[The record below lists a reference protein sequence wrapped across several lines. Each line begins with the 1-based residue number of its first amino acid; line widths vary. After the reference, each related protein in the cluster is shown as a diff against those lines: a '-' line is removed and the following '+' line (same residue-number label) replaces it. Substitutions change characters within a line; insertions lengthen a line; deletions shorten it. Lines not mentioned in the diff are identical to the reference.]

1 MAQLDVTVV
10 ENGIRQTSSKLDG
23 LASSAMKAASAVGLV
38 VSAGSLMSKLVQQA
52 RAFDKLNAGLVT
64 MTGSAANAALAFGV
78 LEEFAASTPYSLEQS
93 VQGFTKL
100 VSLGLTP
107 SQAALE
113 SFGNT
118 AAAMGKDLNQM
129 VEAVADATTGEF
141 ERLKEF
147 GIKASAQGD
156 QVAFTFQ
163 GVTTSVKNNAAEIEK
178 YLTGIGQNQFAGAMA
193 NRMATLDGALSNLED
208 SWDKLF
214 RSISSAGVGTE
225 IQSSVGYA
233 ISALDE
239 LSAMISSGEL
249 QQLVSAFGS
258 GFTDV
263 FKDIE
268 DGIESA
274 DKFLTSTL
282 NQWGID
288 AASSSNF
295 MSDAFWQ
302 FPANIKA
309 AIQVATVEIAGFVD
323 KSKVYADIYARMWD
337 PRNLFAENG
346 ILGDSGDQLKA
357 IDQNVKYTASGILDV
372 RQQTINKMEEEK
384 RKAAEL
390 RAEYERQREENKKID
405 LGQFKIQPGET
416 GDDPKAAKAAAKAAE
431 AAAKKA
437 ESEKKRN
444 AEELE
449 RNKKAAADYITQ
461 LQQRNMSEL
470 ALIDVH
476 EQEKIVR
483 LADYRNQGAIAEDQF
498 AAARKEA
505 ALTARN
511 ERMKYY
517 EDEAR
522 QEAEIAYE
530 RNEQIKKAQEEKTE
544 QIAMQLDAL
553 NSLYTTFG
561 GNANNTYKTL
571 FLASK
576 LFAQKDAIVMQAN
589 AMMKAWASAPF
600 PYNLGAVATT
610 ALETAPL
617 LATIATTSFSG
628 RMQGGQVAAGDVRM
642 VGERGPELVQ
652 FGRNGTVIPNSALGG
667 ATTTQQ
673 VVNVH
678 NYAGTAVST
687 QQNSD
692 GSTDIFIR
700 KDELADLL
708 ASQAG
713 NPNSKMNRAQG
724 GVYERRR
731 A

>member
-1 MAQLDVTVV
+1 MAQLDVTVKETGISQTDAKLNKLAQTADRTEASANKV
-10 ENGIRQTSSKLDG
+10 GKSFGKIPFGQIGYQVQDLTTQLQMGTSAFVAIGQQGSQLAGAFGPGGAVIGAVIALGSALLGLAYNASQAEADLSAAEAAGRRLADLNLDTLVRLNDAQRDLADPANKKRYKELGDEILSLTQKYENQGLATKALRENLQKVTSDGPDWLTSTAEYNAAVAEASAKLNESLAEEAKLRSQVNGIQKQQDAIYQSEIDKKRELNKENR
-23 LASSAMKAASAVGLV
+23 KAEKTV
-38 VSAGSLMSKLVQQA
+38 VSAGNPAAKQAEHDA
-52 RAFDKLNAGLVT
+52 RA
-64 MTGSAANAALAFGV
+64 
-78 LEEFAASTPYSLEQS
+78 LEA
-93 VQGFTKL
+93 
-100 VSLGLTP
+100 
-107 SQAALE
+107 
-113 SFGNT
+113 
-118 AAAMGKDLNQM
+118 
-129 VEAVADATTGEF
+129 
-141 ERLKEF
+141 
-147 GIKASAQGD
+147 
-156 QVAFTFQ
+156 
-163 GVTTSVKNNAAEIEK
+163 
-178 YLTGIGQNQFAGAMA
+178 
-193 NRMATLDGALSNLED
+193 
-208 SWDKLF
+208 
-214 RSISSAGVGTE
+214 
-225 IQSSVGYA
+225 
-233 ISALDE
+233 
-239 LSAMISSGEL
+239 
-249 QQLVSAFGS
+249 
-258 GFTDV
+258 
-263 FKDIE
+263 
-268 DGIESA
+268 
-274 DKFLTSTL
+274 
-282 NQWGID
+282 
-288 AASSSNF
+288 
-295 MSDAFWQ
+295 
-302 FPANIKA
+302 
-309 AIQVATVEIAGFVD
+309 
-323 KSKVYADIYARMWD
+323 
-337 PRNLFAENG
+337 
-346 ILGDSGDQLKA
+346 
-357 IDQNVKYTASGILDV
+357 
-372 RQQTINKMEEEK
+372 
-384 RKAAEL
+384 
-390 RAEYERQREENKKID
+390 
-405 LGQFKIQPGET
+405 
-416 GDDPKAAKAAAKAAE
+416 
-431 AAAKKA
+431 
-437 ESEKKRN
+437 
-444 AEELE
+444 
-449 RNKKAAADYITQ
+449 NKKAAADYITQ

-470 ALIDVH
+470 ALIDAH
-476 EQEKIVR
+476 EKEK
-483 LADYRNQGAIAEDQF
+483 LAKLAEYRNQGAIAEDQF

-652 FGRNGTVIPNSALGG
+652 FGRSGMVIPNSALGG